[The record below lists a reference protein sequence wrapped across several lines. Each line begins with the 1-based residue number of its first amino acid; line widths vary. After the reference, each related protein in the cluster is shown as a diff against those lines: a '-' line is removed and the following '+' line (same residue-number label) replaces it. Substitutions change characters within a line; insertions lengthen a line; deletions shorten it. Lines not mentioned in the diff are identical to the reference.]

1 MLLNNI
7 GAVFCYNHP
16 PRPDP
21 NNKTRLTSLRF
32 QHRRDSPP
40 SPAKV
45 HWKKRY
51 VKQQSICTADELH
64 HISIPNSDWKL
75 ALWRYLPSPEVCK
88 FSTLWCFWIPF
99 WECNGISSGVVLI
112 SLFISKIKERWNL
125 HLKCISW

>member
-1 MLLNNI
+1 MVLPLHEYDFLIKIFLYICYKTKVSFNTKTFLQRKEKPKMLLNNI
-7 GAVFCYNHP
+7 GAVLCSNHP

-21 NNKTRLTSLRF
+21 VHKTRLTSSRF
-32 QHRRDSPP
+32 HHRRDPPP

-45 HWKKRY
+45 HWKKRD

-88 FSTLWCFWIPF
+88 FSTL
-99 WECNGISSGVVLI
+99 
-112 SLFISKIKERWNL
+112 
-125 HLKCISW
+125 